1 VERNSKSLAC
11 AIAVPGFIFLRIKQL
26 RLNRSGIAMS
36 ETILGPNHM
45 LQTFFK
51 IVAFFVNFRLNR
63 LSGDQEN
70 FLFQKTYNSD
80 VRGTKNA

>member
-1 VERNSKSLAC
+1 VAFEVPELDFTFRLVSLSK
-11 AIAVPGFIFLRIKQL
+11 K
-26 RLNRSGIAMS
+26 LNRSGIAMS
-36 ETILGPNHM
+36 ETILGPNHI

-51 IVAFFVNFRLNR
+51 IVTSFVNFRLNR

-70 FLFQKTYNSD
+70 FLIQKVYNSD